1 MGWLT
6 FLNPAF
12 LWGGLAASIPII
24 IHLINRR
31 RARVVRFPAVAFVLR
46 SERRVARKYR
56 VKQWLLLA
64 LRTFILFLLT
74 TALAEP
80 MLQPERGDVAE
91 INQARAVV
99 LILDNSMSM
108 AYQIGGATCWEL
120 AKELAGLVLQD
131 LRPQDQGAVLP
142 LIPATQSRASSS
154 EFRAGDPDTRH
165 PTPDTPDVLNSDRA
179 GLVQEVQKLS
189 LTHESGG
196 FVAPFQLAH
205 TLLQPSSAP
214 KKEIVVITDST
225 RTPWVGFEP
234 SAFKVIDP
242 QVRVTVITVGSE
254 SPPSNVTVRDV
265 RMENPPV
272 VAGVR
277 TKLTASLVNFGAL
290 GRKNLPV
297 QLRVDD
303 RTLDQ
308 RIVDLPQRSG
318 LDVPFDVIFDRPGY
332 RAGSIQLAS
341 DALPVD
347 DTFYFTV
354 PVRKTLRPLV
364 IDGDP
369 RTTLVAS
376 ETFYL
381 TNALNPERA
390 GRPGPIQPRV
400 VPVEE
405 AESLQ
410 LGDFDVIL
418 LANVRALSASF
429 RTRLLEFAKRGGGVW
444 WFLGHQVDPGTY
456 NRELFES
463 PTRLL
468 PTRLGMRLDR
478 DDAHPVTLRVLDT
491 THPLLQ
497 PFAGPGQDALAG
509 VRVRRLFTTE
519 TASLPSTTH
528 VLLALPDGQPLLLAG
543 EVGPGRVLLFTSTA
557 DVDWNE
563 LPVTTGYLPLVH
575 AGVAYLARRERSERL
590 GADVRIPH
598 PIQITTP
605 AEPREVLVT
614 ITDPQGKETRL
625 RVEGQDGRGEARY
638 PDVRRPGFY
647 RLKVGPE
654 EGLVA
659 VNTPLE
665 ESDVTRIP
673 PEELGEKFRRSPF
686 AFVRWERGSPLYPP
700 QVEPTSLAGWFL
712 LGLLALALV
721 EGVCANR
728 LR

>member
-12 LWGGLAASIPII
+12 FWGALAASVPVI

-31 RARVVRFPAVAFVLR
+31 KARVVRFPAVTFVLR

-64 LRTFILFLLT
+64 LRTLVLFLLT

-80 MLQPERGDVAE
+80 VLQPERGDLAE
-91 INQARAVV
+91 ISQARAVV
-99 LILDNSMSM
+99 LILDNSLSM
-108 AYQIGGATCWEL
+108 AYQTGGATCWEL
-120 AKELAGLVLQD
+120 AKEVAGLVLQE
-131 LRPQDQGAVLP
+131 LRPQDQGVVLT
-142 LIPATQSRASSS
+142 LISASEPPQTLS
-154 EFRAGDPDTRH
+154 
-165 PTPDTPDVLNSDRA
+165 SDRSS
-179 GLVQEVQKLS
+179 LVQQVAELS
-189 LTHESGG
+189 LTYETGG
-196 FVAPFQLAH
+196 FVAPFQQAY
-205 TLLQPSSAP
+205 TLLKASAAP
-214 KKEIVVITDST
+214 KKEILVITDST

-234 SAFKVIDP
+234 SALKVIDP
-242 QVRVTVITVGSE
+242 QVRVTAVAVGTE
-254 SPPSNVTVRDV
+254 GLPSNATVREV
-265 RMENPPV
+265 RLENPQV

-277 TKLTASLVNFGAL
+277 TKLTASLVNFGAED
-290 GRKNLPV
+290 RKNLLV

-303 RTLDQ
+303 RTLEQ
-308 RIVDLPQRSG
+308 RLVDLPRG
-318 LDVPFDVIFDRPGY
+318 MGTDVTFDAIFEEPGY
-332 RAGSIQLAS
+332 RAGSIKLAS

-354 PVRKTLRPLV
+354 PVRKTLRGLV

-381 TNALNPERA
+381 MNALSPERA

-405 AESLQ
+405 AEGLR

-418 LANVRALSASF
+418 LANVRSLSASF
-429 RTRLLEFAKRGGGVW
+429 RARLLEFANRGGGLW

-456 NRELFES
+456 NRDLFDA

-468 PTRLGMRLDR
+468 PARLGQRLDR
-478 DDAHPVTLRVLDT
+478 EDAHPVTLHAHDVA
-491 THPLLQ
+491 HPVLQ
-497 PFAGPGQDALAG
+497 PFAGQGLTALAG

-519 TASLPSTTH
+519 TASLPPTTQA
-528 VLLALPDGQPLLLAG
+528 LLTLPDGRPLLLAG
-543 EVGPGRVLLFTSTA
+543 TVGQGRALLFTSTA

-563 LPVTTGYLPLVH
+563 LPVTTGYLPLIH
-575 AGVAYLARRERSERL
+575 TGVAYLARREGSERL
-590 GADVRIPH
+590 GTDVRIPH
-598 PIQITTP
+598 PIQIKLP
-605 AEPREVLVT
+605 AEQKDALVT

-625 RVEGQDGRGEARY
+625 RLEVQDGRAEAWY
-638 PDVRRPGFY
+638 PDTRRPGVY
-647 RLKVGPE
+647 RIRVGQE
-654 EGLVA
+654 NAVLA

-665 ESDVTRIP
+665 ESDVTRIQ
-673 PEELGEKFRRSPF
+673 PEELQEKFPGSPF
-686 AFVRWERGSPLYPP
+686 ALVRWERGNPVRPP
-700 QVEPTSLAGWFL
+700 QVEPMSLAGWFL
-712 LGLLALALV
+712 MGLLALALV
-721 EGVCANR
+721 EGVFANR